1 MTGRIDAVTYMTM
14 NEFGTD
20 FVLSNYD
27 ALMQLLETNV
37 NSISDKQL
45 DAIIK
50 CFDMIGII

>member
-1 MTGRIDAVTYMTM
+1 MTM